1 MAFNDAGQLPRLV
14 LLRHGDTDWTDSHQH
29 TGRTDLP
36 LNADGEPHAH
46 RLGARLTGKIFA
58 RVFVSP
64 LLRVRRT
71 CELAGFAEHAEVNA
85 DLTEWDYGDYESK
98 LTADIHRQRPQWNLY
113 RDATPKGESPEQVAA
128 RADRYIELVR
138 PIDGDVA
145 AFSSG
150 QLIHMIAA
158 RWLGLSAVHARHFYT
173 ATASIGILG
182 YEHDRNQPV
191 LLLWDDDQQVDRA
204 QKLIESSWLRMA
216 RCLKSGA
223 TALKKVGWR
232 PE

>member
-1 MAFNDAGQLPRLV
+1 MTSDSATTLSRLF
-14 LLRHGDTDWTDSHQH
+14 LIRHGDTAWTDSHQH

-36 LNADGEPHAH
+36 LNANGEAHAR
-46 RLGARLTGKIFA
+46 RLGARLKGKTFT

-71 CELAGFAEHAEVNA
+71 CELAGFAEHAEVDA

-113 RDATPKGESPEQVAA
+113 RDGTPHGESPDQVAA
-128 RADRYIELVR
+128 RADRFIQLVR
-138 PIDGDVA
+138 PIAGDVA

-150 QLIHMIAA
+150 QIIRMIAA
-158 RWLGLSAVHARHFYT
+158 RWLGLSPLHARHFYT

-191 LLLWDDDQQVDRA
+191 LLLWNDDQQVARA
-204 QKLIESSWLRMA
+204 
-216 RCLKSGA
+216 
-223 TALKKVGWR
+223 
-232 PE
+232 